1 MKITREQLYKIIGDY
16 NRVDRYLHYINKYLD
31 VFEINTPLRA
41 SHFIAQCCHETAG
54 FKFMK
59 EQGKISYFSKY
70 DKGSLAKML
79 GNTKKGDGW
88 KYRGRGFL
96 MLTGRA
102 NYQSY
107 QNSEYC
113 KGNIMSNPELLEGQN
128 GSVKS
133 GMWWWFTHG
142 LNELADKDDIVKITK
157 KINGGLNGI
166 DDRKNWLNKCKKVLL

>member
-59 EQGKISYFSKY
+59 EQGKVNYFLKY

-107 QNSEYC
+107 QNSGYC
-113 KGNIMSNPELLEGQN
+113 KGDIMSNPELLEGQN

-133 GMWWWFTHG
+133 GMWWWFIHG

-157 KINGGLNGI
+157 KVNGGLNGI
-166 DDRKNWLNKCKKVLL
+166 DDRKNWFEICKKVLL

>member
-113 KGNIMSNPELLEGQN
+113 KGDIMEKPELLEGQN

-133 GMWWWFTHG
+133 AMWWWFTHG

>member
-59 EQGKISYFSKY
+59 EQGKVNYFLKY

-102 NYQSY
+102 NFQSY

-113 KGNIMSNPELLEGQN
+113 KGDIMSNPELLEGQN

-157 KINGGLNGI
+157 KVNGGLNGI
-166 DDRKNWLNKCKKVLL
+166 DDRKNWFGICKKVLL

>member
-54 FKFMK
+54 LKFMK

-113 KGNIMSNPELLEGQN
+113 KGNIMEKPELLEGQN

-133 GMWWWFTHG
+133 GMWWWFVHG

-157 KINGGLNGI
+157 KVNGGLNGI
-166 DDRKNWLNKCKKVLL
+166 DDRKNWFGICKKVLL

>member
-59 EQGKISYFSKY
+59 EQGKVNYFLKY

-107 QNSEYC
+107 QNSGYC
-113 KGNIMSNPELLEGQN
+113 KGDIMSNPELLEGQN

-133 GMWWWFTHG
+133 AMWWWFTHG

-157 KINGGLNGI
+157 KINGDLNGI

>member
-59 EQGKISYFSKY
+59 EHGKVNYFLKY

-107 QNSEYC
+107 QNSGYC
-113 KGNIMSNPELLEGQN
+113 KGDIMSNPELLEGQN

-133 GMWWWFTHG
+133 AMWWWFTHG

-157 KINGGLNGI
+157 KVNGGLNGI
-166 DDRKNWLNKCKKVLL
+166 DDRKNWFGICKKVLL

>member
-59 EQGKISYFSKY
+59 EQGKVNYFSKY

-113 KGNIMSNPELLEGQN
+113 KGNIMEKPELLEGQN

-133 GMWWWFTHG
+133 GMWWWLVHG

-157 KINGGLNGI
+157 KVNGGLNGI
-166 DDRKNWLNKCKKVLL
+166 DDRKNWFGICKKVLL

>member
-107 QNSEYC
+107 QNSGYC
-113 KGNIMSNPELLEGQN
+113 KGDIMSNPELLEGQN

-133 GMWWWFTHG
+133 AMWWWFTHG

-166 DDRKNWLNKCKKVLL
+166 DDRKNWFEICKKVLL

>member
-1 MKITREQLYKIIGDY
+1 MKVTRKQLYKIIGDY

-59 EQGKISYFSKY
+59 EQGKVSYFSKY
-70 DKGSLAKML
+70 DKGRLAKML

-113 KGNIMSNPELLEGQN
+113 NGNIMEKPELLEGQN

-166 DDRKNWLNKCKKVLL
+166 DDRKNWFQICKKVLL

>member
-113 KGNIMSNPELLEGQN
+113 KGDIMSNPELLEGQN

-133 GMWWWFTHG
+133 GMWWWFVHG

-157 KINGGLNGI
+157 KVNGGLNGI
-166 DDRKNWLNKCKKVLL
+166 DDRKNWFGICKKVLL

>member
-70 DKGSLAKML
+70 DKGRLAKML

-113 KGNIMSNPELLEGQN
+113 KGDIMSNPELLEGQN

-133 GMWWWFTHG
+133 AMWWWFTHG

>member
-59 EQGKISYFSKY
+59 EQGKVNYFLKY

-102 NYQSY
+102 NFQSY

-113 KGNIMSNPELLEGQN
+113 KGDIMSNPELLEGQN

-133 GMWWWFTHG
+133 GMWWWFVHG

-157 KINGGLNGI
+157 KVNGGLNGI
-166 DDRKNWLNKCKKVLL
+166 DDRKNWFGICKKVLL

>member
-59 EQGKISYFSKY
+59 EQGKVNYFLNY

-79 GNTKKGDGW
+79 GNTQKGDGW

-107 QNSEYC
+107 QDSEYC
-113 KGNIMSNPELLEGQN
+113 KGDIMSNPELLEGQN

-133 GMWWWFTHG
+133 AMWWWFTHG

-157 KINGGLNGI
+157 KVNGGLNGI
-166 DDRKNWLNKCKKVLL
+166 DDRKNWFGICKKVLL